1 MRLPTFPIRVLVL
14 ASVLVLVPSCGG
26 RDADVEF
33 LPAAPARL
41 SAEQGQDPR
50 PVYPADGAAS
60 EVAHETW
67 ANDHHDWGDR
77 RDAVA
82 WRWCQL
88 WNSFAS
94 VKTDCGAKPAG
105 VE

>member
-1 MRLPTFPIRVLVL
+1 MQRLTFLTRALAL

-33 LPAAPARL
+33 LPAAPASL
-41 SAEQGQDPR
+41 EQAQAKDPR
-50 PVYPADGAAS
+50 PVYPADGATS
-60 EVAHETW
+60 EAAHENW

-77 RDAVA
+77 RDVVA
-82 WRWCQL
+82 YRWCQL
-88 WNSFAS
+88 WNKFAS
-94 VKTDCGAKPAG
+94 VSADCGPKPAG